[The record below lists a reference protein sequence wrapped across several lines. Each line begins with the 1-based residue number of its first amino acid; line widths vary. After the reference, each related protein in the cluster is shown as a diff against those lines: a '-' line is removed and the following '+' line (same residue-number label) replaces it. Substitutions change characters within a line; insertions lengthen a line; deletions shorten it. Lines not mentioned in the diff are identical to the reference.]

1 MFWKTTTGREMLA
14 AKAICEVCET
24 MCSIRSQVV
33 GGGGPTRYHAAMPTL
48 VGDTVG
54 INYIVCKGEKET
66 KYKEIT
72 PI

>member
-54 INYIVCKGEKET
+54 INSA
-66 KYKEIT
+66 
-72 PI
+72 